1 MNFFSELFSAL
12 GTNESLLVL
21 LFLFVSFL
29 IGLITGYFIWGTKI
43 AKYKKLLA
51 ERDREYNELNGKY
64 TDLREQYDLKVNEL
78 DKAEREIEELKR
90 RLRGLEQEKGQLHG
104 DLMSA
109 RTKMSKMVDT
119 DTHLALS
126 AKYDDSRDDAASLRS
141 QIDALNIEAGSAA
154 SSADLDA
161 LKADLAKC
169 KSLREQ
175 QEKDLVEMAA
185 LRKTLESTK
194 NRLSSFES
202 ENQNLQDE
210 INRLKQQASAAPMAA
225 AAPAPKKL
233 SKEESQK
240 QAAEAAEEVKQA
252 MGSRI
257 PTATY
262 EERDD
267 LKLISGVGPFI
278 EKKLHGLGIYTFEQV
293 SKFDD
298 RLVDRVNVAIEF
310 FPGRI
315 LRDNWVGQ
323 AEKFHRLK
331 EQGTLKEYI
340 KRLKEDK
347 K

>member
-1 MNFFSELFSAL
+1 MNFFTDLFTAL

-21 LFLFVSFL
+21 LFLFISFL

-51 ERDREYNELNGKY
+51 ERDREYNELNGRY

-90 RLRGLEQEKGQLHG
+90 QLRALEQEKGQLHG
-104 DLMSA
+104 DLMTA
-109 RTKMSKMVDT
+109 RVKIDKMVDA
-119 DTHLALS
+119 DTHMSLS
-126 AKYDDSRDDAASLRS
+126 AKYDESRDDAASLRS
-141 QIDALNIEAGSAA
+141 QVDALHLEAGQGG
-154 SSADLDA
+154 SSDDLDR
-161 LKADLAKC
+161 LKAELAKC
-169 KSLREQ
+169 RSLREQ
-175 QEKDLVEMAA
+175 QDKDLVELAA
-185 LRKTLESTK
+185 LRKTHESTK
-194 NRLSSFES
+194 NRLGSFET

-210 INRLKQQASAAPMAA
+210 INRLKQQASAAPLAA

-233 SKEESQK
+233 TKEESQK

-262 EERDD
+262 DERDD

-331 EQGTLKEYI
+331 GEGTLKEYI